1 MILFQNQK
9 KGNQKMT
16 NYLDIYLEGTDGKKH
31 SLRDFNGQ
39 KIVLY
44 FYPKDNT
51 SGCTLEAK
59 DFTCLKDAF
68 KAKGYTVIGV
78 SKDSLKSH
86 QSFIEKQE
94 LALLLLSDPDQK
106 LINAFDVLKEK
117 TMYGKSYMGVVR
129 STFILDKEGNI
140 TKEYRNVRAKNHAQT
155 VLNSL

>member
-1 MILFQNQK
+1 
-9 KGNQKMT
+9 MT
-16 NYLDIYLEGTDGKKH
+16 NYLDIQLEATDGKKH

-68 KAKGYTVIGV
+68 KTKGYTVIGV

-86 QSFIEKQE
+86 QSFIQKQE
-94 LALLLLSDPDQK
+94 LALLLLSDPDQL
-106 LINAFDVLKEK
+106 LIKAFDVLKEK
-117 TMYGKSYMGVVR
+117 TMFGKTYMGVVR
-129 STFILDKEGNI
+129 STFILDEEGNI
-140 TKEYRNVRAKNHAQT
+140 TKEYRNVRANNHAQT
-155 VLNSL
+155 VLDSL